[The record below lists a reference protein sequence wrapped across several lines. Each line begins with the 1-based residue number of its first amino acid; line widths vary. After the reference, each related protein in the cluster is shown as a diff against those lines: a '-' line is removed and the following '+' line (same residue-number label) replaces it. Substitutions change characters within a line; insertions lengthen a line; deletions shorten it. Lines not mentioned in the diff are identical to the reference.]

1 MPVVLLDHRRHY
13 ILFAA
18 VACLSVLLGGPSYPG

>member
-1 MPVVLLDHRRHY
+1 MSVVLIDHRRHY
-13 ILFAA
+13 ILFVA